1 MTITNDQLYWVK
13 RKVQRDYQDPRP
25 HNALERMRFKE
36 QYEDGLR
43 FVGFTGLE
51 HTAKLEE
58 IVEDSM
64 LDDTVLAMKIRF
76 PEDPWKNTQN

>member
-1 MTITNDQLYWVK
+1 MTITTGQLCWVK

-25 HNALERMRFKE
+25 YNAIERMRFKE
-36 QYEDGLR
+36 QREDGLR

-51 HTAKLEE
+51 HTAKPEE
-58 IVEDSM
+58 IVENSM